1 MFKTF
6 KLVKVD
12 SKYCDFLRKY
22 DDKISYNKSSKETRP
37 FIGVL
42 FKIKECEY
50 FAPLSSPKE
59 KHKKM
64 KNSIDFIKLKNGDL
78 GAINFNNM
86 IPVKNSNYKIVNLKE
101 KVISIKETKYR
112 SLLKEQL
119 SWLNE
124 NYVQIKNKSFKLY
137 TLYINDKLP
146 LSIKNRCCNFILL
159 EEKCDEY
166 NKDLASV

>member
-12 SKYCDFLRKY
+12 SIYCDYLRKY

-37 FIGVL
+37 FVGVL

-59 KHKKM
+59 KHKMM
-64 KNSIDFIKLKNGDL
+64 KNNIDFIKLKNGDL

-86 IPVKNSNYKIVNLKE
+86 IPVKSSNYKVIDFKE
-101 KVISIKETKYR
+101 KVDSDKEAKYQ

-119 SWLNE
+119 GWLNE
-124 NYVQIKNKSFKLY
+124 NYDQIKNKSFKLY
-137 TLYINDKLP
+137 TLYVNNKLP
-146 LSIKNRCCNFILL
+146 VNIKDRCCNFILL
-159 EEKCDEY
+159 EEKCEDY
-166 NKDLASV
+166 NKESISV